1 LMLRRSTRQYGFTL
15 IEVSLAIVIGVIIL
29 AGGISLYNQTKL
41 SAGNSKASEKV
52 LSLVTLADEMMASN
66 PAQAYPSSSQLSNMW
81 AQRRPDDAWA
91 SPWGGASGVTAIQL
105 PSTNQTTYTAAT
117 EPWTSTAL
125 SAGVN
130 TGYGA
135 TQAAALTAAATISS
149 DPYATCNIKGL
160 TDRVGQILYN
170 RGPNWVNVYDAVDF
184 TNHQFKNFF
193 VGMVNSQGNGL
204 AFTAGGK

>member
-1 LMLRRSTRQYGFTL
+1 MLRRSTRQYGFTL

-41 SAGNSKASEKV
+41 SAGNSKATEKV

-66 PAQAYPSSSQLSNMW
+66 PAQVYPTAQQLGQMW

-91 SPWGGASGVTAIQL
+91 SPWGGASGATALQL
-105 PSTNQTTYTAAT
+105 PSTSQTVYTATA
-117 EPWTSTAL
+117 EPWTTTA
-125 SAGVN
+125 GIN
-130 TGYGA
+130 TNTNA
-135 TQAAALTAAATISS
+135 TQVLAASNAASGST
-149 DPYATCNIKGL
+149 DPYAYCNL
-160 TDRVGQILYN
+160 RSVTDRVGQLMYN
-170 RGPNWVNVYDAVDF
+170 RGTNWVNVYDAADF